1 MFDNIRWYCL
11 KKLSL
16 TLCWQECAV
25 RPRAVASLDMPDT
38 ASNEPG
44 SKVSDPQH
52 SQRLL
57 RVLRTFWQEQS
68 FHDALLVVD
77 GEELPVQKN
86 ILAAASP
93 YIRSVSH
100 STYRTVCKHQ
110 LGTTRACPVLF
121 SGSAITQMILALLP
135 VRTKLNYNPP
145 KEDGS
150 TYRIELQG
158 VSMAIMK
165 QILDYIFSGEVSG
178 DALKSRVTC

>member
-16 TLCWQECAV
+16 ALCWQECAV

-93 YIRSVSH
+93 YIRSVSPA
-100 STYRTVCKHQ
+100 Q
-110 LGTTRACPVLF
+110 
-121 SGSAITQMILALLP
+121 
-135 VRTKLNYNPP
+135 
-145 KEDGS
+145 
-150 TYRIELQG
+150 IELFVNTSQG
-158 VSMAIMK
+158 
-165 QILDYIFSGEVSG
+165 QQG
-178 DALKSRVTC
+178 RVQFDLVAVL